1 MNVRRRSGDMD
12 HPIGS
17 AIKNAVNQ
25 RKDMKTTPKDIPHSV
40 SQARDACYDTVRG
53 AVNQRKGA

>member
-17 AIKNAVNQ
+17 PIKNAVNQ
-25 RKDMKTTPKDIPHSV
+25 RKDSKTTPKDILHTV
-40 SQARDACYDTVRG
+40 SDARDACYDTVKG
-53 AVNQRKGA
+53 AVNQRKSA